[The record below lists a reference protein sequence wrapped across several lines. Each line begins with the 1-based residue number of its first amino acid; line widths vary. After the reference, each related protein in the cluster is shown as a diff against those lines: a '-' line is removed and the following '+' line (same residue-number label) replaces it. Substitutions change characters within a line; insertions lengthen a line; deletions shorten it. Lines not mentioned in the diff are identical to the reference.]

1 MRLLP
6 WVEKYRPKRLAEV
19 VNQEEAKQQLVKWL
33 KSWEVGKPD
42 KRAVMLVG
50 PPGVGKTTLV
60 YALAND
66 MNYEVLELNA
76 SDVRTS
82 DRIKSIVD
90 RAVGMSSLFGF
101 KGRIILFDEVDGIS
115 VREDKGGLS
124 AILEL
129 AESSKVPIIMTANN
143 PWDVKFRP
151 LRDASLVI
159 QLKPLS
165 ESEVVEVLR
174 RICNAERIKC
184 EEDALRLI
192 ARSCNGDLRAGIN
205 DLQLVAEGR
214 GVVTLESIKRVGE
227 RNPQISMFEALDKV
241 FKAKDFSSAR
251 QVSFMPSFDWEG
263 FFQWANENIP
273 TVYSQHIDAL
283 VEAYD
288 RLSKADM
295 FRGRIAK
302 IQEWE
307 LMPYMIELMLAG
319 ISLVK
324 EKPKLPRFIKYS
336 FPQRILLMAKTKE
349 ARQRRDAI
357 VDLIAKAVHTS
368 RRDVTLEL
376 LPILRVIAKQNKAV
390 LNVISKSTS
399 ISILDVEKLL
409 GIS

>member
-1 MRLLP
+1 MRLVP

-19 VNQEEAKQQLVKWL
+19 VSQDEAKQQLIKWL
-33 KSWEVGKPD
+33 RSWEMGKPS

-60 YALAND
+60 YALANE
-66 MNYEVLELNA
+66 MGYEVLELNA

-82 DRIKSIVD
+82 DKIKAVVD
-90 RAVGMSSLFGF
+90 KAIGMASLFGF
-101 KGRIILFDEVDGIS
+101 KGKIVLFDEVDGIN
-115 VREDKGGLS
+115 VREDKGGIT

-129 AESSKVPIIMTANN
+129 AESSKVPIVMTANN
-143 PWDVKFRP
+143 PWDVRFRP

-174 RICNAERIKC
+174 RICNAERVRC

-192 ARSCNGDLRAGIN
+192 ARFCNGDLRAAIN
-205 DLQLVAEGR
+205 DLQFIAEGR
-214 GVVTLESIKRVGE
+214 NVVTLDSVKRIGE
-227 RNPQISMFEALDKV
+227 RNPQLSMFEVVDRV
-241 FKAKDFSSAR
+241 FRAKDFNSVR
-251 QVSFMPSFDWEG
+251 QVSFLPSFDWEG

-273 TVYSQHIDAL
+273 VVYSHYIDSL
-283 VEAYD
+283 IEAYD

-307 LMPYMIELMLAG
+307 LMPYMIELMLGG
-319 ISLVK
+319 ISLVRD
-324 EKPKLPRFIKYS
+324 KPRLPRFIRYS
-336 FPQRILLMAKTKE
+336 FPQRILLMAKTRE

-357 VDLIAKAVHTS
+357 VNLVAKAVHIS
-368 RRDVTLEL
+368 RKRAVVEL
-376 LPILRVIAKQNKAV
+376 IPVLRVIAKQNRDV
-390 LNVISKSTS
+390 LNMISRSTS
-399 ISILDVEKLL
+399 ISALDVEKLL